1 MLRLC
6 LRAAAAAAPR
16 AASFRGMQRACFS
29 SPSSANVPLPAS
41 WVAAA
46 AKETKISDVQGEL
59 TWYTAEG
66 IDVKPVYTAA
76 DLAAC
81 STYSSDELPGQF
93 PYTRGPYAS
102 MYRSNSFP

>member
-1 MLRLC
+1 MLRSC
-6 LRAAAAAAPR
+6 IRAAAAAAPR
-16 AASFRGMQRACFS
+16 AASLACTNHARFS
-29 SPSSANVPLPAS
+29 SPSAANVPLPPS

-66 IDVKPVYTAA
+66 IDVKPLYTAQ

-81 STYSSDELPGQF
+81 STYI
-93 PYTRGPYAS
+93 PYP
-102 MYRSNSFP
+102 

>member
-1 MLRLC
+1 MLRSC
-6 LRAAAAAAPR
+6 ITAASAATR
-16 AASFRGMQRACFS
+16 AASLRLQRARFS
-29 SPSSANVPLPAS
+29 SPSSSNVPLPPS

-66 IDVKPVYTAA
+66 IDVKPLYTAA

-81 STYSSDELPGQF
+81 STYSSSELPGQF

-102 MYRSNSFP
+102 MYMPYP